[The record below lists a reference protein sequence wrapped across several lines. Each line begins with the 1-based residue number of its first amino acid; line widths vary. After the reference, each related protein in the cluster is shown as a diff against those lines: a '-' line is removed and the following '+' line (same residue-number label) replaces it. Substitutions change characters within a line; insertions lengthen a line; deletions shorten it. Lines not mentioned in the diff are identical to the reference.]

1 LKKIHLGEVDRVTP
15 EMTPGWYA
23 CLSVADTGTGMEKN
37 VSEKIFDPFFTTKET
52 GKGTGM
58 GLSVV
63 HGIVKRLN
71 GAVQV
76 FSQPGKGTR
85 IYVYFPLENTGPDS
99 DNIEADEPIPGGTE
113 HVLLVDDEES
123 ILIMEQQMLE
133 RLGYTV
139 TPCAGGIQAFEIF
152 KNDPDLF
159 DLLITDMAMPEMTG
173 ELLARELSKIR
184 PKFPILLCTG
194 FSDAISE
201 EKAAFMGI
209 KGFLFKPVEKKAL
222 AKKIRQVLDEDHLS

>member
-1 LKKIHLGEVDRVTP
+1 
-15 EMTPGWYA
+15 
-23 CLSVADTGTGMEKN
+23 
-37 VSEKIFDPFFTTKET
+37 
-52 GKGTGM
+52 
-58 GLSVV
+58 
-63 HGIVKRLN
+63 
-71 GAVQV
+71 
-76 FSQPGKGTR
+76 
-85 IYVYFPLENTGPDS
+85 VYFPLENTGPDS

-194 FSDAISE
+194 FSDAVSE